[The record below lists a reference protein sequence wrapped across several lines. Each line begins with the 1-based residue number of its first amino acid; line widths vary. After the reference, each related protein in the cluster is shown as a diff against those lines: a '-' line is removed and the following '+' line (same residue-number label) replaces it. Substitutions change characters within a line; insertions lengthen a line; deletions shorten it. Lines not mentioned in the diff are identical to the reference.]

1 LACGSDDHC
10 CGGETFSLVR
20 MSMHGGCIA
29 VQKVS
34 YVLGLVRLPVKT
46 ETNYGDVCW
55 RRYLAKASATS
66 LLGFFDENP

>member
-1 LACGSDDHC
+1 MIIAAAGNLQSCTYVD
-10 CGGETFSLVR
+10 
-20 MSMHGGCIA
+20 GGCIA
-29 VQKVS
+29 VQKVP

-55 RRYLAKASATS
+55 RRYLAKASAAS